1 MTTYLPWVRTGLAGA
16 ITAADPL
23 SGPLPVRAV
32 FTVSGAVGPAADQSG
47 RLDVRING
55 PGEVLALDSG
65 AVIRTEPATGA
76 QEAEPNLFC
85 SIEFRV
91 PDLPW
96 LFTPAGPNGD
106 RLRPWVVLVVAAED
120 AAQLEPGDGSRP
132 GLLHVPDVRAELP
145 DLAQSQAW
153 AHVQIEDVADL
164 GSATARLVCP
174 RLLRERTRYIA
185 AVVPAFEAGRLA
197 ALGLLV
203 PDATTTAPA
212 WDASVATATDLPVF
226 HSWRFMTGLD
236 GDFESLVSRL
246 KRTSLG
252 GDTAA
257 GRAVSVTGL
266 PGGLPD
272 LVDWRFP
279 GALGLCP
286 DPLPGSGFRT
296 GLEELVDGVRTA
308 AGLPVAP
315 PLYGRWHAAVRTLA
329 GTTKPWLAR
338 LNRDPRYRSAA
349 ALGARIVQDHQESLM
364 VAAWQQ
370 IGAVEAANALL
381 RQAQLAREAG
391 GVLHATLSGLDAATL
406 VLVTR
411 SLHTRVLDDTSGVT
425 IAAGVDGSRVPL
437 AMTSSAFRRM
447 LRPRGPLGRRAGV
460 SASELLREVNDGTPV
475 VPPRRPPDG
484 IVTVDAGRG
493 TDEPRWCTIT
503 PRSLRERQRSRP
515 PHVSER
521 QWTDLIKAAMA
532 QQAGMPPCPPDKP
545 PPPSGDPLQL
555 DHLQEVL
562 LTATRPEDTVQARMA
577 DRITGP
583 PGWNPADQLAPI
595 MAAPR
600 IDTPVSRDL
609 VALSPDL
616 LLPGLAGLPTESVA
630 AAPTNNRFVESLMVG
645 VNHEFGRELIWRG
658 YPTDQRGTV
667 FHRFWDRSTSIAGE
681 SDDLPAIDHTWAG
694 ELGTHLLGGA
704 GQVVLVVRGELLRR
718 YPRTA
723 IYAARAQWV
732 GGKRV
737 PVEPAAGADPSS
749 ASFPQRH
756 PSFGGT
762 IPQDVTYVGFD
773 LPDDPRGDPDPAAA
787 RPGWFFVFQQPWAET
802 RFGLDATAAD
812 PPVGG
817 AADLSWPAVGRTP
830 SGHVDLTAA
839 LAGVTLPGWGTGASS
854 AQLAAWCEQRPFRVC
869 IHASDLLVAEGP
881 P

>member
-106 RLRPWVVLVVAAED
+106 RLRPWVVLVVAAEH

-145 DLAQSQAW
+145 DLAQSHAW
-153 AHVQIEDVADL
+153 AHVQIE
-164 GSATARLVCP
+164 
-174 RLLRERTRYIA
+174 YIA

-197 ALGLLV
+197 ALGLQV

-411 SLHTRVLDDTSGVT
+411 PLHTRVLDDTSGVT

-493 TDEPRWCTIT
+493 MARIRPSPGAVSAART
-503 PRSLRERQRSRP
+503 RSAPTSRM
-515 PHVSER
+515 VCR
-521 QWTDLIKAAMA
+521 
-532 QQAGMPPCPPDKP
+532 
-545 PPPSGDPLQL
+545 
-555 DHLQEVL
+555 
-562 LTATRPEDTVQARMA
+562 
-577 DRITGP
+577 P
-583 PGWNPADQLAPI
+583 PGWVSSVRRAVRRCCSVPRRRSPAGFRCGRRGWACSSPPP
-595 MAAPR
+595 AATCSSHSATPGAR
-600 IDTPVSRDL
+600 RCPVS
-609 VALSPDL
+609 
-616 LLPGLAGLPTESVA
+616 PGS
-630 AAPTNNRFVESLMVG
+630 
-645 VNHEFGRELIWRG
+645 GRETLIRAV
-658 YPTDQRGTV
+658 PC
-667 FHRFWDRSTSIAGE
+667 STSWRPTT
-681 SDDLPAIDHTWAG
+681 S
-694 ELGTHLLGGA
+694 
-704 GQVVLVVRGELLRR
+704 
-718 YPRTA
+718 
-723 IYAARAQWV
+723 
-732 GGKRV
+732 RV
-737 PVEPAAGADPSS
+737 PTRCGLSSGPA
-749 ASFPQRH
+749 F
-756 PSFGGT
+756 
-762 IPQDVTYVGFD
+762 
-773 LPDDPRGDPDPAAA
+773 
-787 RPGWFFVFQQPWAET
+787 
-802 RFGLDATAAD
+802 AT
-812 PPVGG
+812 
-817 AADLSWPAVGRTP
+817 
-830 SGHVDLTAA
+830 
-839 LAGVTLPGWGTGASS
+839 
-854 AQLAAWCEQRPFRVC
+854 
-869 IHASDLLVAEGP
+869 
-881 P
+881 